1 MGVAKLPAAG
11 MSKSKLAPQ
20 IQDLIRTIFDI
31 ESMKKTMKEFEA
43 RLMGGREGGRGEE
56 TDRGRGERRGGR

>member
-43 RLMGGREGGRGEE
+43 RIMGGRGEE